1 MEMYIGIGF
10 IILCLSVLV
19 FVVALFNYTLKITK
33 KELDVA
39 PTKSTSSQTTKLD

>member
-39 PTKSTSSQTTKLD
+39 NTKSTSSQTTKLD

>member
-39 PTKSTSSQTTKLD
+39 PTKSTSSQTTNMD

>member
-10 IILCLSVLV
+10 IILCLSILV
-19 FVVALFNYTLKITK
+19 FVVALFNYSLKITK

-39 PTKSTSSQTTKLD
+39 PPRHTSSQTTNMD